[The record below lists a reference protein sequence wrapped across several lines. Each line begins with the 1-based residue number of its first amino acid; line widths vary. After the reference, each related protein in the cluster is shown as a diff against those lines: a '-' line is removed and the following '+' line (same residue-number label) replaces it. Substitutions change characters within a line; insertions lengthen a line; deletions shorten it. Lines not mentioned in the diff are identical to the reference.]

1 MGESYVYLEP
11 KKDSEVRLTI
21 KRSHFIGHARLAR
34 SVEQAKE
41 IVREISMKYL
51 DATHNCWAYR
61 VGADVPQRHCSDAGE
76 PSGTAGKPILGEI
89 ERAGLTNVVVVVTR
103 YFGGIKLGVRGLI
116 EAYGQTARM
125 AIEAAGAVRRFKSK
139 VLLIELP
146 YDKEGLIRF
155 KFKSLAAE
163 DAAWRVSYGENV
175 RLCGEIPLPN
185 VEEAERLLLSLAG
198 QGIIFTW
205 KWLDD

>member
-1 MGESYVYLEP
+1 M
-11 KKDSEVRLTI
+11 
-21 KRSHFIGHARLAR
+21 
-34 SVEQAKE
+34 
-41 IVREISMKYL
+41 
-51 DATHNCWAYR
+51 
-61 VGADVPQRHCSDAGE
+61 PQRHCSDAGE